1 MFGIGLPEL
10 ILILAIGLIVLGPQK
25 LPEVAKTLG
34 KMLVEFK
41 KAANSFKEEID
52 LEAQNTKVS
61 QDEQIPVKIPS
72 PENQPKV
79 TAVNDTALR
88 ASHMRTAAD
97 SPPTPPKDT
106 ES

>member
-41 KAANSFKEEID
+41 KAANSLKEGID
-52 LEAQNTKVS
+52 LEMEPGKVS
-61 QDEQIPVKIPS
+61 QNEQTPVKMPR
-72 PENQPKV
+72 PELPPE
-79 TAVNDTALR
+79 TADATGPQAIQERPAV
-88 ASHMRTAAD
+88 D
-97 SPPTPPKDT
+97 SPRPAPKDN

>member
-34 KMLVEFK
+34 KMFVEFK
-41 KAANSFKEEID
+41 KAANSLKEEID
-52 LEAQNTKVS
+52 LGTQNMEAS
-61 QDEQIPVKIPS
+61 QDKQTPIKIPG

-79 TAVNDTALR
+79 TAVNDTGLR
-88 ASHMRTAAD
+88 TNHIPTAAD
-97 SPPTPPKDT
+97 SPHTAPKDT

>member
-41 KAANSFKEEID
+41 KAANSFKEGID
-52 LEAQNTKVS
+52 LEAQNTKIS
-61 QDEQIPVKIPS
+61 QDEQMPVKIPS
-72 PENQPKV
+72 PVSQPKV
-79 TAVNDTALR
+79 TAVNDAGLR
-88 ASHMRTAAD
+88 TNHIRTAAD
-97 SPPTPPKDT
+97 SPHTAPKDT